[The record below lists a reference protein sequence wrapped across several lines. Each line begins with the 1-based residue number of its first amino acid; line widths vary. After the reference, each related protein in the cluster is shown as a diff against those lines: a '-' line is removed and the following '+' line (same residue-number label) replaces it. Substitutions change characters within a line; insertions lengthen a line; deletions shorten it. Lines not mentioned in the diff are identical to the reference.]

1 MVSKSVSFSGK
12 SVSFSGPLPPPP
24 LLKQYDDIVPGAAER
39 VIRMAEK
46 ALDHEIDFGRTALV
60 ATVANTKRGQLLAF
74 SVVLIVLGCAMIAL
88 YTGHETLA
96 QTLGGGTVISLAA
109 VFVLNRLPEWIKSF
123 GKQSE

>member
-1 MVSKSVSFSGK
+1 MSKSVSFSGK

>member
-1 MVSKSVSFSGK
+1 
-12 SVSFSGPLPPPP
+12 
-24 LLKQYDDIVPGAAER
+24 
-39 VIRMAEK
+39 MAEK